1 MDHGIGG
8 PCLQCVVIE
17 VNPVDPVCLVKV
29 AVVTDFIEYPETD
42 KDTCGN
48 THAKSQYIYQ
58 GICSVPQG
66 IPESDV
72 QVVDNHMVNL
82 Q

>member
-1 MDHGIGG
+1 MGHGIGG
-8 PCLQCVVIE
+8 PGLGGIIIKI
-17 VNPVDPVCLVKV
+17 NPVDPVRLVKV
-29 AVVTDFIEYPETD
+29 TIITDFIEYPETD

-58 GICSVPQG
+58 GICSVPQC
-66 IPESDV
+66 IPEGDA
-72 QVVDNHMVNL
+72 QIVDNHMVNL